1 MGHYLSVI
9 MNSFFIYLLDREESI
24 LGKGRF
30 MSIYLEFNTKIL
42 ENWYRSFGL
51 KKYGLELK

>member
-9 MNSFFIYLLDREESI
+9 MNSFFIYLLDREDSI
-24 LGKGRF
+24 LDKGRR
-30 MSIYLEFNTKIL
+30 MSIDLEFNNKMEI
-42 ENWYRSFGL
+42 WYRSFGL